1 MLARV
6 ADSLYWMNRYLER
19 TEFSARLVSLQVQRL
34 PVGSADEVARGWQLL
49 FAGLGANPS
58 EFVLPGVLEDD
69 DYLFADG
76 YTLTDLL
83 TFETGNPGSIL
94 NCLTAARE
102 NAREVRSS
110 IGPRIWSSLNR
121 EYLTLG
127 GTRLVDVWKR
137 EPELLY
143 RDIAEGVERF
153 HGVCEV
159 SMRHGEEW
167 SFMQLGKYVERAQ
180 LVGSLLAAHCGTTAA
195 ADPDDA
201 NWPMLLRACNAF
213 EAYGHEY
220 GGAFDEGNVL
230 QLLVHHCELPFSLRF
245 CLQRLQAGLNVI
257 DPAATGESRA
267 APLSVLEALDGLLD
281 GHAQAP
287 AGCQPP
293 DSGGL
298 GPIRRQF
305 REFHDALE
313 RSYVYYP
320 ANA

>member
-110 IGPRIWSSLNR
+110 VGPRIWSSLNR
-121 EYLTLG
+121 EYLKLR

-153 HGVCEV
+153 HGICEV
-159 SMRHGEEW
+159 SLRHGEEW

-180 LVGSLLAAHCGTTAA
+180 LVGSLLEAHCTGTAP
-195 ADPDDA
+195 ADPEDA
-201 NWPMLLRACNAF
+201 EWPVLLRACNAL

-220 GGAFDEGNVL
+220 GGAFEESNIL
-230 QLLVHHCELPFSLRF
+230 QLLAHHRELPFSLRF
-245 CLQRLQAGLNVI
+245 CLQRLQAGLEVI
-257 DPAATGESRA
+257 DPAANRESR
-267 APLSVLEALDGLLD
+267 PEPFSILDRIDVLLHS
-281 GHAQAP
+281 HAQAP
-287 AGCQPP
+287 GRGEAP

-298 GPIRRQF
+298 APICRQF